1 MPDRMSLC
9 LPHRI
14 MQAADGGCWVEW
26 LMGSRWVRVSGQ
38 TTLDACQ
45 AFVAA
50 RRFEVAS
57 MNWGA

>member
-1 MPDRMSLC
+1 
-9 LPHRI
+9 
-14 MQAADGGCWVEW
+14 
-26 LMGSRWVRVSGQ
+26 MGSRWVRVSGE